1 MRKNGFLAELGRNR
15 VMFAMLIPA
24 FLFFFVNNYVPMI
37 GIYYA
42 FTRFTFSGGLFG
54 SPFVGLANFKFLFD
68 SGKLVQLTVNTLS
81 YNLAFIVVGNF
92 LQIVVAIAISRS
104 AGKGFRKLTQSVI
117 FLPYFVSFV
126 ILNAIVYNVFNY
138 DIGFLNGLLKGL
150 GLPLFDAYNS
160 PAAWRPLMVVFYVWK
175 WLGYGTVIYLAAIT
189 AINPEYYE
197 AARLDGASAFQQ
209 VRLITLPLLKTTFII
224 LLLFS
229 LGRIMRGQ
237 FDLFYQVIGTNGVLY
252 DATDILDTYVY
263 RVLKQDFDVGM
274 GTAAGLYQSV
284 FGFIVIM
291 VANQAI
297 KRRNAEYALF

>member
-1 MRKNGFLAELGRNR
+1 MKKTGFIAELRRNKI
-15 VMFAMLIPA
+15 MFAMLIPT
-24 FLFFFVNNYVPMI
+24 FVFFFVNNYIPMI

-42 FTRFTFSGGLFG
+42 FTRFTFSGGLFR
-54 SPFVGLANFKFLFD
+54 SPFVGLANFKFLIN
-68 SGKLVQLTVNTLS
+68 SGKLMHLTTNTLL
-81 YNLAFIVVGNF
+81 YNLAFILIGNL
-92 LQIVVAIAISRS
+92 LQIILAIAISRT
-104 AGKGFRKLTQSVI
+104 GGPRFKKFTQSVI

-138 DIGFLNGLLKGL
+138 DVGFLNGLLKSL
-150 GLPLFDAYNS
+150 KMAPFDAYNT
-160 PAAWRPLMVVFYVWK
+160 PGVWRFLMVVFYIWK

-197 AARLDGASAFQQ
+197 AARLDGASAWQQ
-209 VRLITLPLLKTTFII
+209 VRLITVPLLKTTFMI

-252 DATDILDTYVY
+252 EATDILDTYVY

-274 GTAAGLYQSV
+274 GTAAGLYQSA

-291 VANQAI
+291 VANWAI
-297 KRRNAEYALF
+297 RRKSPEYALF